1 MEQDSPRIFIDL
13 IRLMGISRSAL
24 LISKDFLFG
33 WKNLKNRGNNPF
45 FHLQF
50 AGQDDKVINKNE
62 EAVMFRKYS
71 WLIYVFIVAFL
82 LPGNFICLWGLKIR
96 KPVVTYVIPDKKDP
110 LNQFTATNDRHIV
123 HFSDSGNL
131 LTLGYVGK
139 TEPKVDFT
147 VFLAKGFSPVWQI
160 TWNGEDYF
168 DYNGDMIFDLKMPLN
183 ARKNGFLFSDG
194 GV

>member
-1 MEQDSPRIFIDL
+1 
-13 IRLMGISRSAL
+13 
-24 LISKDFLFG
+24 
-33 WKNLKNRGNNPF
+33 
-45 FHLQF
+45 
-50 AGQDDKVINKNE
+50 
-62 EAVMFRKYS
+62 MFRKYS

-82 LPGNFICLWGLKIR
+82 LPGNFFYLWTLKNR
-96 KPVVTYVIPDKKDP
+96 KTAVTDLIPDKKDP
-110 LNQFTATNDRHIV
+110 LNQFIATNDRHIV

-194 GV
+194 GVWKPCQAVKITKGEILYNGKPYVFEDGRWWEKSAAKTQTK

>member
-1 MEQDSPRIFIDL
+1 
-13 IRLMGISRSAL
+13 
-24 LISKDFLFG
+24 
-33 WKNLKNRGNNPF
+33 
-45 FHLQF
+45 
-50 AGQDDKVINKNE
+50 
-62 EAVMFRKYS
+62 MFKKYS

-82 LPGNFICLWGLKIR
+82 LPGNFFYLWTLKNR
-96 KPVVTYVIPDKKDP
+96 KNAVTNLIPDKKDP
-110 LNQFTATNDRHIV
+110 LNQFIATNDRHIV

-131 LTLGYVGK
+131 LMLGYVGK

-194 GV
+194 GVWKPCQAVKITKGEILYNRKPYVFEDGRWREKSVAKTQTK